1 MRSPGVGPQVRIAPG
16 PAARFHA
23 KRRFSSKRYRAALPQ
38 PGGIEG
44 LLERYLAVRLPPEK
58 YPRLGQSNSGEC
70 ASQPATLARAA
81 RRITRTAVWGR
92 VFGLRLRKERT
103 RLAPSD
109 HHETGHS
116 ALPDGMLE
124 VHSVQVGDSLCV
136 LVSGELDLGSADK
149 LEEAIRAAE
158 KATARAIVID
168 LTNLRFMDCRG
179 LNVLLRAH
187 TRSQQDG
194 DRIRILPSKYDI
206 VRQLVAVTGSSRIF
220 D

>member
-1 MRSPGVGPQVRIAPG
+1 
-16 PAARFHA
+16 
-23 KRRFSSKRYRAALPQ
+23 
-38 PGGIEG
+38 
-44 LLERYLAVRLPPEK
+44 
-58 YPRLGQSNSGEC
+58 
-70 ASQPATLARAA
+70 
-81 RRITRTAVWGR
+81 
-92 VFGLRLRKERT
+92 
-103 RLAPSD
+103 
-109 HHETGHS
+109 
-116 ALPDGMLE
+116 MLE